1 MNRHFAVL
9 GLLLSGLLL
18 PAVAQRNAPGATTV
32 CTFQDGKE
40 MSIQY
45 DNVATVKTADLSSG
59 KLWTPGQK
67 PMVLFTQTD
76 LTIDNSQIPVGAYSL
91 YLIPGKDHWM
101 LVVNKNVKPG
111 EYNPQ
116 QDLVRV
122 AMDEGQ
128 ISQPQPFS
136 MVFAHMAPKQCNLRI
151 YDGKTGTWAEFH
163 EK

>member
-1 MNRHFAVL
+1 MNRHFAILAVF
-9 GLLLSGLLL
+9 LSGLLL
-18 PAVAQRNAPGATTV
+18 PAVAQQNAPESTTV

-40 MSIQY
+40 ISIQY
-45 DNVATVKTADLSSG
+45 DNTAAVKKANLSFG
-59 KLWTPGQK
+59 KLWTPGEK
-67 PMVLFTQTD
+67 PMVLFTQAD

-91 YLIPGKDHWM
+91 YLIPGKGHWM

-111 EYNPQ
+111 EYNAQ

-122 AMDEGQ
+122 PMDEGQ
-128 ISQPQPFS
+128 ISQAQPFS

-151 YDGKTGTWAEFH
+151 YDGKTGTWTEFD